1 MQTIINQFVYFAY
14 FQSLFLLFIYIFSP
28 KNRKNINGYLAFL
41 IVLLAVGLTGR
52 IIYISGIFGQNF
64 RFYAFSEF
72 SILMFGS
79 TIYLFTRSSL
89 KGKKFNLS
97 DLIHYIPG
105 VLYILIIVIY
115 FMLPSDQ
122 IIGERAKSGELFR
135 VITLLVGTGLA
146 FNITYWILSCR
157 LFFQVKKKLR
167 NELSFSIKTRFF
179 SNFLIAIGLCLTC
192 WLVVY
197 FISIFGF
204 DTIERTVRRTIWLS
218 IALIIL
224 FITYYGIKEPELFK
238 FGKQTGNKKYQ
249 QSKLSMED
257 LDNLKVALET
267 LMIEKKPYLNRKL
280 VKSELSE
287 MLGISNPEIAR
298 LLNERIGMNF
308 FEYVNYY
315 RIKEFVELAKSQKV
329 ENLTFF
335 GLAQEAGFNSKTTFN
350 KSFKKLMG
358 MPPKDYFQN

>member
-52 IIYISGIFGQNF
+52 IIYTSGVFGQNF

-79 TIYLFTRSSL
+79 TIYLFTQSSL

-105 VLYILIIVIY
+105 VLYIFIIILY
-115 FMLPSDQ
+115 FMLPSDK

-146 FNITYWILSCR
+146 FNITYWILSFR

-204 DTIERTVRRTIWLS
+204 DTIERIVRRTIWLS

>member
-1 MQTIINQFVYFAY
+1 MQTVINQFVYFAY

-28 KNRKNINGYLAFL
+28 KSRKNINGYLAFL

-52 IIYISGIFGQNF
+52 IIYISELFGQNF
-64 RFYAFSEF
+64 RFYSFSEF

-89 KGKKFNLS
+89 KGAPFHPS

-105 VLYILIIVIY
+105 VIYILIIVVY

-122 IIGERAKSGELFR
+122 IIGERAKSGELYR
-135 VITLLVGTGLA
+135 SITLLVGIGLA

-157 LFFQVKKKLR
+157 IFFQVKKGLR
-167 NELSFSIKTRFF
+167 NELSYSIKTQFF
-179 SNFLIAIGLCLTC
+179 SNFLTAIGLCLTC

-197 FISIFGF
+197 FISILGV
-204 DTIERTVRRTIWLS
+204 DTIERTARRTIWLG

-224 FITYYGIKEPELFK
+224 FIAYYGIKEPELFK
-238 FGKQTGNKKYQ
+238 FGKYREAKKYQ
-249 QSKLSMED
+249 QSKLSMQD
-257 LDNLKVALET
+257 LDNLKTTLET
-267 LMIEKKPYLNRKL
+267 LMTEKKPYLNRKL
-280 VKSELSE
+280 AKSELSE
-287 MLGISNPEIAR
+287 MLGVSNPEIAR

-308 FEYVNYY
+308 FEYVNFY
-315 RIKEFVELAKSQKV
+315 RIKEFVELAKSQKA

-358 MPPKDYFQN
+358 MSPKDYFQN